1 MSNPISTNSLKKLIL
16 KSANPKAKIDLLLR
30 TLPYHIQRE
39 SKRSDMNIAVVKSLV
54 NKLSMVQNLA
64 DNVVANKEPVAI
76 TGYNFYN

>member
-16 KSANPKAKIDLLLR
+16 KSDNPKAKIDLLLR

-64 DNVVANKEPVAI
+64 NEVVANKEPVAI